1 MPPRTRLRTAAGQ
14 ATNSVSTPAIK
25 QSPSEVVSPV
35 KRSQSSQALSPEK
48 SPSKKKS
55 KTIVKQ
61 ALVEPVPP
69 PPRWREAYA
78 LITEQRKTFIAPVDT
93 MGCDKAGDMIL
104 EKIAS
109 GESINQESVEKMK
122 ERSERDR
129 RLACLVSLML
139 SSQTKDEVT
148 AQATL
153 NLRLKLKNSLTVD
166 SLREASLEEIESC
179 INKVGFW
186 KKKAQYIKLMADDL
200 LIKHQSDVP
209 KTLEELVALKGV
221 GPKMAF
227 LALSNAWSINLGIGV
242 DTHVHRISNRLG
254 WVQTLDPEATRIN
267 LESWL
272 PKDLFQEINHLLV
285 GFGQVICLPVGPKCE
300 DCYVGRIAGLCP
312 SSKAEANREKKL
324 KSIKREKSTIS
335 TPSPKKVSTRSR
347 RAPHIDIKL
356 EYTDN
361 AENSDQEE
369 DTKPP
374 PAAKTSRFFKDSR
387 VNQDPTIK
395 LEPQE
400 EEEKG
405 TGAEAGTNE
414 KLIRT
419 SHEMIH
425 TSTELP
431 ASTMVSSPLT
441 EIDDYLN
448 PQLPSS
454 HQTLAW

>member
-1 MPPRTRLRTAAGQ
+1 MPPRTRLRTAAGH

-122 ERSERDR
+122 ERFERDR

-166 SLREASLEEIESC
+166 SLRGASLEEIESC

-200 LIKHQSDVP
+200 FIKHQSDVP
-209 KTLEELVALKGV
+209 KTLGKHPSHV
-221 GPKMAF
+221 F
-227 LALSNAWSINLGIGV
+227 FNLFP
-242 DTHVHRISNRLG
+242 S
-254 WVQTLDPEATRIN
+254 
-267 LESWL
+267 
-272 PKDLFQEINHLLV
+272 
-285 GFGQVICLPVGPKCE
+285 
-300 DCYVGRIAGLCP
+300 DC
-312 SSKAEANREKKL
+312 S
-324 KSIKREKSTIS
+324 
-335 TPSPKKVSTRSR
+335 
-347 RAPHIDIKL
+347 
-356 EYTDN
+356 
-361 AENSDQEE
+361 
-369 DTKPP
+369 
-374 PAAKTSRFFKDSR
+374 
-387 VNQDPTIK
+387 
-395 LEPQE
+395 
-400 EEEKG
+400 
-405 TGAEAGTNE
+405 
-414 KLIRT
+414 
-419 SHEMIH
+419 
-425 TSTELP
+425 
-431 ASTMVSSPLT
+431 
-441 EIDDYLN
+441 
-448 PQLPSS
+448 
-454 HQTLAW
+454 

>member
-14 ATNSVSTPAIK
+14 ATNSVSTPAIQ
-25 QSPSEVVSPV
+25 QSLSKVVSPL

-48 SPSKKKS
+48 PPSKKKS

-78 LITEQRKTFIAPVDT
+78 LIKEQRQTFIAPVDT
-93 MGCDKAGDMIL
+93 MGCHKAGDVIL
-104 EKIAS
+104 AKN
-109 GESINQESVEKMK
+109 GTGDSISQEGVEKMK

-200 LIKHQSDVP
+200 FIKHQSDVP

-227 LALSNAWSINLGIGV
+227 LALSNAWSINLGSVWIHMPIGFLIALAGFKLQILKTRV
-242 DTHVHRISNRLG
+242 DLGELVAQRIVSRNQSLTG
-254 WVQTLDPEATRIN
+254 WIWP
-267 LESWL
+267 
-272 PKDLFQEINHLLV
+272 
-285 GFGQVICLPVGPKCE
+285 
-300 DCYVGRIAGLCP
+300 GLCP
-312 SSKAEANREKKL
+312 SSKAEANREKKAQINQKGKINHL
-324 KSIKREKSTIS
+324 DDESEESSNRGRKAH
-335 TPSPKKVSTRSR
+335 V
-347 RAPHIDIKL
+347 DIKL
-356 EYTDN
+356 EYTDDVN
-361 AENSDQEE
+361 NSDQEE
-369 DTKPP
+369 GTKSP
-374 PAAKTSRFFKDSR
+374 PAVKTSRFFQDSR
-387 VNQDPTIK
+387 VKQDPTIK

-400 EEEKG
+400 EEEP
-405 TGAEAGTNE
+405 E
-414 KLIRT
+414 KKWKPEGMK
-419 SHEMIH
+419 S
-425 TSTELP
+425 
-431 ASTMVSSPLT
+431 
-441 EIDDYLN
+441 
-448 PQLPSS
+448 
-454 HQTLAW
+454 

>member
-14 ATNSVSTPAIK
+14 ATNSVSTPAIQ
-25 QSPSEVVSPV
+25 QSLSKVVSPL

-48 SPSKKKS
+48 PPSKKKS

-78 LITEQRKTFIAPVDT
+78 LIKEQRQTFIAPVDT
-93 MGCDKAGDMIL
+93 MGCHKAGDVIL
-104 EKIAS
+104 AKN
-109 GESINQESVEKMK
+109 GTGDSISQEGVEKMK

-200 LIKHQSDVP
+200 FIKHQSDVP

-242 DTHVHRISNRLG
+242 DTHAHRISNRLG
-254 WVQTLDPEATRIN
+254 WVQTSDPEGTRVD

-272 PKDLFQEINHLLV
+272 PKELFQEISLLLA

-324 KSIKREKSTIS
+324 KSIKGKNQ
-335 TPSPKKVSTRSR
+335 PSR
-347 RAPHIDIKL
+347 RRVRRKFL
-356 EYTDN
+356 TVV
-361 AENSDQEE
+361 
-369 DTKPP
+369 
-374 PAAKTSRFFKDSR
+374 DSR
-387 VNQDPTIK
+387 VKQDPTIK

-400 EEEKG
+400 EEE
-405 TGAEAGTNE
+405 TGEKVETGRNE
-414 KLIRT
+414 KLIQT
-419 SHEMIH
+419 SREMIH
-425 TSTELP
+425 TSTEVT
-431 ASTMVSSPLT
+431 ASPLVSSPLT
-441 EIDDYLN
+441 EIDNYLN
-448 PQLPSS
+448 PQGCSS